1 MANDGKV
8 CRGFYG
14 IEVTPDYVKAID
26 HYSAWIEK
34 YAEEHPEYTIR
45 CENEKEWRK
54 TFRQIVQE
62 KGFATYWCKADS
74 HDKYLYAGTPVDADL
89 LGPFDTYEEASFR
102 ASLAQ
107 SHALTEEYPDEE

>member
-1 MANDGKV
+1 MANDGKI

-54 TFRQIVQE
+54 TFRQIVR
-62 KGFATYWCKADS
+62 KPLRVAAVFF
-74 HDKYLYAGTPVDADL
+74 YAPKRWGYFLSRIPSRTNTLRDAW
-89 LGPFDTYEEASFR
+89 
-102 ASLAQ
+102 
-107 SHALTEEYPDEE
+107 